1 MVVFAISIVYL
12 QLYTWNVPLPQMSTQ
27 HQRALLHVMSF
38 ARPSP
43 VLIQQVTNARVGMR
57 PVFCHKI
64 QNLHGKK
71 IIITKKIKTFALI
84 VACTFSNTK
93 LHVAKF
99 HPILIHT
106 HAHTHTHHTRTH
118 TTHTHT
124 PCTHD
129 SLLQHQ

>member
-12 QLYTWNVPLPQMSTQ
+12 LTAVHVECITPQMSTQ

-38 ARPSP
+38 ARPP
-43 VLIQQVTNARVGMR
+43 PMLIQQVTNAGVGMR

-71 IIITKKIKTFALI
+71 IIITKKIETFALI

-106 HAHTHTHHTRTH
+106 HAHTHTPHTHTTRTH
-118 TTHTHT
+118 TTHTHSMYT
-124 PCTHD
+124 
-129 SLLQHQ
+129 

>member
-12 QLYTWNVPLPQMSTQ
+12 LTAVHMECTTPPNVHPTPTCITACNEFYPAFPHVNTARQL
-27 HQRALLHVMSF
+27 
-38 ARPSP
+38 
-43 VLIQQVTNARVGMR
+43 VTNAGVGMR

-106 HAHTHTHHTRTH
+106 HAHTHTHTTHAHTQH
-118 TTHTHT
+118 THTHSMYT
-124 PCTHD
+124 
-129 SLLQHQ
+129 

>member
-1 MVVFAISIVYL
+1 M
-12 QLYTWNVPLPQMSTQ
+12 
-27 HQRALLHVMSF
+27 
-38 ARPSP
+38 
-43 VLIQQVTNARVGMR
+43 LIQQVTNARVGMR

-71 IIITKKIKTFALI
+71 IIITKKIKTFAVI

-106 HAHTHTHHTRTH
+106 HAHTHTHTTHAHTQHTRTH
-118 TTHTHT
+118 SMYT
-124 PCTHD
+124 
-129 SLLQHQ
+129 